1 MSSRPNR
8 PAAILQGL
16 FPLVVA
22 AGVLFVL
29 VVVGG
34 KAVQGYEM
42 RQEARAVERR
52 IEELKRENR
61 RMAQELEY
69 YLSDEYIEKLAR
81 EELGLVRPGDVAVVI
96 VPSDSRTSPPSMQ
109 IPTPVPTATP
119 ATREIPTWQRWMS
132 LFVGPD

>member
-1 MSSRPNR
+1 MSSRSGH
-8 PAAILQGL
+8 PAALLQGL
-16 FPLVVA
+16 LPIVVA

-34 KAVQGYEM
+34 KAVQSYEM

-52 IEELKRENR
+52 IEDLKKENQ
-61 RMAQELEY
+61 RMSRELEY
-69 YLSDEYIEKLAR
+69 YRSDEYIEKVAR

-96 VPSDSRTSPPSMQ
+96 VPPNDGVASPSTLL
-109 IPTPVPTATP
+109 PTPTPTATP
-119 ATREIPTWQRWMS
+119 HRGDIPTWQRWLS